1 MFKIPEIKSV
11 KSLFVI
17 NKDAYTNKQ
26 SGELR
31 CSVQVLV
38 PVGNDRPNK
47 KGYAVAQYSAEPAVY
62 DALDLDN
69 GPIMA
74 QFETEPR
81 ESRNGF
87 GNTTNSDHLLRVI
100 PEAAAKPSQTAP
112 AASAAGQKVSS

>member
-1 MFKIPEIKSV
+1 MFQIPEIKSV

-17 NKDAYTNKQ
+17 NKDAYTSKTT
-26 SGELR
+26 GEVR
-31 CSVQVLV
+31 CSVQALV
-38 PVGNDRPNK
+38 PVNGSRPNK
-47 KGYAVAQYSAEPAVY
+47 KGYGVLEYTAEPAVY

-87 GNTTNSDHLLRVI
+87 GNTTNADHLLRVI
-100 PEAAAKPSQTAP
+100 PERGAASPAP
-112 AASAAGQKVSS
+112 AKG